1 MKKNIW
7 KIENGLAEIVDT
19 LGEEPKVRI
28 IAVEMDTIKISKIG
42 VNDFFGMVK
51 EYAEVC
57 KARYPG
63 KEAQFEQIIT
73 AIEDMNK

>member
-7 KIENGLAEIVDT
+7 KIEKGLAEIVDT

-28 IAVEMDTIKISKIG
+28 IAVEMDTIKISRIG

-51 EYAEVC
+51 EYAEIC
-57 KARYPG
+57 KVRYPT
-63 KEAQFEQIIT
+63 KKIQLDKITT

>member
-1 MKKNIW
+1 MKKNVW
-7 KIENGLAEIVDT
+7 KIENGLAEVVDVS
-19 LGEEPKVRI
+19 GEEPKVRI
-28 IAVEMDTIKISKIG
+28 LSVEMDTVKISKIG

-57 KARYPG
+57 KVRYPAH
-63 KEAQFEQIIT
+63 EASLDKIIT

>member
-7 KIENGLAEIVDT
+7 KIENGLAEIIDV

-57 KARYPG
+57 KARYPAH
-63 KEAQFEQIIT
+63 EASLDKIIT